1 MTDESSGSGLGV
13 PASLPLKIPPGQE
26 KYNQIR
32 VLHEAIQL
40 RDILQTSSGVGQV
53 GINENANGGDERLQ
67 PVLHHLDLILTEELL
82 NHSSH
87 DDKRS
92 QTAEPQ

>member
-26 KYNQIR
+26 KYNQLR

-40 RDILQTSSGVGQV
+40 RDVLQPSSSVGQV
-53 GINENANGGDERLQ
+53 GVNEYANGWDERLQ
-67 PVLHHLDLILTEELL
+67 PVLHHLDLILAEELL
-82 NHSSH
+82 NHT
-87 DDKRS
+87 R
-92 QTAEPQ
+92 